1 MQSARHSS
9 ATVAGRRT
17 ASCIKLP
24 SSPRPRAK
32 GQEPGDHRRRRADPD
47 RRGARNRPDGRCGS
61 APAPM
66 RQAGRPAPSPRLSRG
81 RPCRRSPGV
90 GGRVRHCAFR
100 ANRNPTMCSRC
111 ATFRASFPTPGRPIL
126 HPCCH
131 GSIRV
136 PRTSRK
142 RASQAGCAGQAGAVT
157 KLPSTCASSTAIS
170 I

>member
-1 MQSARHSS
+1 MHQTAIKPSTPRKRLGTRRPPSTTSS
-9 ATVAGRRT
+9 SG
-17 ASCIKLP
+17 
-24 SSPRPRAK
+24 SPRCP
-32 GQEPGDHRRRRADPD
+32 
-47 RRGARNRPDGRCGS
+47 
-61 APAPM
+61 
-66 RQAGRPAPSPRLSRG
+66 RQAGRSMRFRPCADASSWTRPALSPPRSRG

-90 GGRVRHCAFR
+90 GGRVRRCAFR

-111 ATFRASFPTPGRPIL
+111 ATFRASFPTPGRPIP

-157 KLPSTCASSTAIS
+157 RLPSTCASSTAIS